1 MLTVDQNLNKL
12 GFEGDPKK
20 TFAYLADA
28 VEGSVEG
35 GREISLI
42 DFDRFEPVVEMYL
55 TDIRTKQDVIEARVE
70 KIHDTP
76 TLPNTTLSA
85 LSAARLAEPELKF
98 VSDPELR
105 HGQVIRQRKAASP
118 SILSPGDRVRGAIT
132 TAEAKQRTTEIAE
145 RNKMKQMAVK
155 QDFQQ
160 IYQSWHDKKFTEYDE
175 EINEQVNKQVEAVKK
190 AKGGL
195 QSPRAGPTRE
205 RARTGLSANSG
216 S

>member
-1 MLTVDQNLNKL
+1 MDLKGTQ
-12 GFEGDPKK
+12 KK

-35 GREISLI
+35 GREISLN

-55 TDIRTKQDVIEARVE
+55 TDIRMKQDVIEARVE
-70 KIHDTP
+70 KIHETP

-85 LSAARLAEPELKF
+85 LSASRLAEPELKF

-118 SILSPGDRVRGAIT
+118 SVLSPGDRVRGAIT
-132 TAEAKQRTTEIAE
+132 IAESKQRVNEIAE
-145 RNKMKQMAVK
+145 RNKQKQMAVK

-160 IYQSWHDKKFTEYDE
+160 IYQSWHDKKFTEYEDE
-175 EINEQVNKQVEAVKK
+175 MEQINKQVEAVKK

-195 QSPRAGPTRE
+195 ASPRATPTRE
-205 RARTGLSANSG
+205 RARTGLSAHSG